1 MNERIE
7 SIDILRGFA
16 LLGILIMNISSFAMP
31 SMAYFSPVVYDINP
45 LNHIIYSITHIIADQ
60 KFMAIFS
67 MLFGAS
73 TILFINSVKKR
84 KKNPFLLFYSRNFWL
99 LILGW
104 VHSTYFWYGDILF
117 IYALCAFLLFFFKN
131 ITPKKQFILGCL
143 IYLIP
148 TFSNY
153 ATYEYVI
160 DYLDQAEKDVIIKH
174 WNPSNEVLQQELDAY
189 RGPYKKQVQHRA
201 KMWSS
206 NNENNDSSGD
216 IGGGIIGLSILIDL
230 FSRSFGMMLI
240 GMACFSW
247 GVFSNALT
255 KSFYKK
261 LMIYGLGIGLPL
273 SMIGLFFNYS
283 FDWDWKYIQ
292 FLGRSP
298 NNIATPLI
306 AFGYIG
312 IIMLWIRKGNFINLQ
327 EKLRTIGKT
336 ALTAYLIQTVIATF
350 IFYGIGLG
358 LFGYVN
364 RAYQLAIMFLIWF
377 VLLILC
383 PRWLSKYQFGPVE
396 WIWRMLT
403 HIKLIPLLR
412 QKK

>member
-1 MNERIE
+1 MNKRIE
-7 SIDILRGFA
+7 SIDVLRGFA

-84 KKNPFLLFYSRNFWL
+84 EKSPLLLFYSRNFWL

-104 VHSTYFWYGDILF
+104 IHSSYLWYGDILF

-160 DYLDQAEKDVIIKH
+160 DYLEQAEKDVIIQH
-174 WNPSNEVLQQELDAY
+174 WSPSNEILQQELDAY
-189 RGPYKKQVQHRA
+189 RGSYKEQVQHRA
-201 KMWSS
+201 EIFSS
-206 NNENNDSSGD
+206 NNKNNFSSGD
-216 IGGGIIGLSILIDL
+216 IGEGIIGLSFLIDL

-247 GVFSNALT
+247 GVFNNALT
-255 KSFYKK
+255 KSFYKR
-261 LMIYGLGIGLPL
+261 LMIYGFGIGLPL
-273 SMIGLFFNYS
+273 SMIGLFFTYS

-298 NNIATPLI
+298 NNIATPFI
-306 AFGYIG
+306 AFGYVG
-312 IIMLWIRKGNFINLQ
+312 IIMLWIRKGSFRNFQ

-336 ALTAYLIQTVIATF
+336 ALTAYLIQTVLATF
-350 IFYGIGLG
+350 IFYGIGLS

-364 RAYQLAIMFLIWF
+364 RAYQLVIMFFIWF
-377 VLLILC
+377 VLLKLC
-383 PRWLSKYQFGPVE
+383 PMWVSKYHYGPVE

-403 HIKLIPLLR
+403 HMKLIPLSR